1 MSAPPPYQ
9 AIATSPDGVQD
20 DRSNI
25 PDDFKY
31 STTVV
36 SCDFEVRQRFMAN
49 VYSILS
55 TQLLCTL
62 VFCYVTIKSPTLQLF
77 LVQHTALYVI
87 AAITTLVSCI
97 WLALSP
103 RPEEYE
109 GPAPWYCLS
118 GRGQYALLGLFT
130 VAESYC
136 LAGCVMFQSLE
147 IVLSA
152 LVVTTVV
159 VVGVSL
165 MAFSGRFQL
174 ALESATSIYYWLNLA
189 VLLLIGVGL
198 SALLVGGMNSTVS
211 IIYGWVGAVVFSI
224 YLFID
229 TQLIFRKMHLG
240 EEVRCAMMLYLDIV
254 NLFLSILRILSSQN
268 GDD

>member
-1 MSAPPPYQ
+1 MNAPPPYQ
-9 AIATSPDGVQD
+9 AIAGAPDDQHAAV
-20 DRSNI
+20 

-31 STTVV
+31 STTVI
-36 SCDFEVRQRFMAN
+36 SCDFEVRQQFMAK

-62 VFCYVTIKSPTLQLF
+62 VFCYLALKSPKLQLF
-77 LVQHTALYVI
+77 LIKHTGLFILAT
-87 AAITTLVSCI
+87 ITTLVTCI

-109 GPAPWYCLS
+109 GPAPWYCL
-118 GRGQYALLGLFT
+118 RGTSQYVVLGLFT
-130 VAESYC
+130 AAESYC
-136 LAGCVMFQSLE
+136 LGSCVMFESLE
-147 IVLSA
+147 LVLSA
-152 LVVTTVV
+152 LVVTFVV

-165 MAFSGRFQL
+165 MAFSGRFQI

-189 VLLLIGVGL
+189 LLLLIGVGL
-198 SALLVGGMNSTVS
+198 SALFVGGMNSTISV
-211 IIYGWVGAVVFSI
+211 IYGWVGAVVFSI

-229 TQLIFRKMHLG
+229 TQLIFRKMYIG
-240 EEVRCAMMLYLDIV
+240 EEIRCAMLLYLDIV

-268 GDD
+268 SDD

>member
-9 AIATSPDGVQD
+9 AIASADERPHNHSD
-20 DRSNI
+20 I

-31 STTVV
+31 STTIV
-36 SCDFEVRQRFMAN
+36 SCDFEVRQQFMAK

-62 VFCYVTIKSPTLQLF
+62 IFCYLTIKSPKVQLF
-77 LVQHTALYVI
+77 LIKHTGLYIV

-109 GPAPWYCLS
+109 GPAPWYSLQ
-118 GRGQYALLGLFT
+118 GRTQYALLGLFT

-136 LAGCVMFQSLE
+136 MAGCVMFESLE

-152 LVVTTVV
+152 LVVTFVV

-165 MAFSGRFQL
+165 MAFSGKFQI

-198 SALLVGGMNSTVS
+198 SAIFVGGMNSTVS
-211 IIYGWVGAVVFSI
+211 ILYGWLGAVVFSI

-229 TQLIFRKMHLG
+229 TQLIFRKMYLG